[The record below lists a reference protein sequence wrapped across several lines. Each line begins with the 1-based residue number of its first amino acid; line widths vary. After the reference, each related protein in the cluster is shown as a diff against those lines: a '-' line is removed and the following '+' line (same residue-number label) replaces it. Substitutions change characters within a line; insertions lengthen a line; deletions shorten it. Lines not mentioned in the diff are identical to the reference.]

1 MSDMC
6 LKKEG
11 GGREEGGRER
21 HEGEN
26 IGEENSSKMKY
37 IQWLASLNKL
47 LFLYS

>member
-11 GGREEGGRER
+11 GREGRGRER
-21 HEGEN
+21 ENGEN

>member
-21 HEGEN
+21 YGEN
-26 IGEENSSKMKY
+26 TGEENSSKMKY